1 MESRVPVGALAADE
15 YALEMMRAYWLAG
28 IHRQQVAVSAY
39 FRKNPFNGGYAI
51 AVGANQVA
59 RYLEEFAFTEDDLA
73 YMGTLGFEP
82 EFVEHLRTMRFTGSL
97 WAIEEGSV
105 VFPSEPLVVLTG
117 ALEELTFIEAR
128 ILNILN
134 PQTLVATKASRV
146 VRAAGNDPV
155 LEMGLRRAHG
165 FDAGIY
171 HSRAAYIAGVG
182 ATSNLEAGRQ
192 FGIPVRGTHAH
203 ALVMMAESEYG
214 AFKVWAE
221 SQLKLG
227 RAPTFLVDTYDV
239 LRSGV
244 PNAIRVCQELGCQMG
259 AIRLDSG
266 DLAYLARESRKLLD
280 AAGFGSAQIIAS
292 GDLDEYLIRDLKSPE
307 QNAPID
313 LWGVGTQ
320 MIVAADQ
327 PSLGGVY
334 KIVAVQEGGRWAPRI
349 KLSENPAKIT
359 TPGLH
364 RPVRFRD
371 DKNGRFLADL
381 IMTWDEPVPTGP
393 FETFH
398 PEHPWKRKR
407 LHSFVTEELLVPLIE
422 AGRPLR
428 SFADLP
434 AITAGARERC
444 KAQLEG
450 LWPEYRRLTNPE
462 LYRVNLSQPLWELKN
477 RLIHEGRPES

>member
-1 MESRVPVGALAADE
+1 MNSPGSTGALAGDE

-28 IHRQQVAVSAY
+28 IHRQPVAVSAY
-39 FRKNPFNGGYAI
+39 YRKNPFNGGYAI
-51 AVGANQVA
+51 ALGSNQVA
-59 RYLEEFAFTEDDLA
+59 DYLEEFAFSQEDLA
-73 YMGTLGFEP
+73 YIGTLGFEP
-82 EFVEHLRTMRFTGSL
+82 AFVEHLRSLRFTGSL
-97 WAIEEGSV
+97 WGIEEGSV
-105 VFPSEPLVVLTG
+105 VFPQEPLVLLQG
-117 ALEELTFIEAR
+117 ALEELTFVEAR

-134 PQTLVATKASRV
+134 PQTLVGTKASRV
-146 VRAAGNDPV
+146 VRAAAGDPV

-165 FDAGIY
+165 FDAGLW
-171 HSRAAYIAGVG
+171 HSRAAYIAGVD
-182 ATSNLEAGRQ
+182 ATANLEAGRQ

-203 ALVMMAESEYG
+203 ALVMMAQSEYDG
-214 AFKVWAE
+214 FRLWAE

-244 PNAIRVCQELGCQMG
+244 PNAIRVCQELGCAMG
-259 AIRLDSG
+259 GIRLDSG
-266 DLAYLARESRKLLD
+266 DLAYLARESRRLLD
-280 AAGFGSAQIIAS
+280 AAGFGSARIIAS

-307 QNAPID
+307 QAAPID

-334 KIVAVQEGGRWAPRI
+334 KIIAVQEDGRWAPRI

-359 TPGLH
+359 LPGLH

-371 DKNGRFLADL
+371 RESGKFLADL
-381 IMTWDEPVPTGP
+381 LMGWDEPVPADP

-398 PEHPWKRKR
+398 PEYPWKRKR
-407 LHSFVTEELLVPLIE
+407 LNSFVTEELLVLLIQE
-422 AGRPLR
+422 GRPLR
-428 SFADLP
+428 PLDDQA
-434 AITAGARERC
+434 AITATARERC
-444 KAQLEG
+444 KAQMEG

-462 LYRVNLSQPLWELKN
+462 VYRVNLSQPLWDLKN
-477 RLIHEGRPES
+477 RLIREGSPE